1 MNVFKID
8 RTLNRLH
15 KMIDNA
21 IEGRPIENGFDESK
35 LSALETRLS
44 QYLAMNSATKAQLA
58 EEKAHIHA
66 LISDISHQTKTPISN
81 ILLYSQLLQESDL
94 SKQEQEYVASLLE
107 QAEKLHFLIASMVK
121 ASRLETGMIS
131 VAPKPCE
138 VQALFEHVMNQARPK
153 AEQKGLS
160 FTCEPTE
167 VQAVFDLKWTAE
179 ALYNLLDNAI
189 KYTPCRGSVTLSATA
204 YELFCRID
212 VRDTG
217 IGIREEETA
226 KVFLRFYRSQNVRE
240 EEGVGIGL
248 YLAREIIASQSGY
261 MKVSSERG
269 KGSTFS
275 VFLPRTT

>member
-1 MNVFKID
+1 MNVFRVEK
-8 RTLNRLH
+8 TLNRLH
-15 KMIDNA
+15 KMIDHA
-21 IEGRPIENGFDESK
+21 IEGKPIENGFDESK

-58 EEKAHIHA
+58 EEKARIHA

-81 ILLYSQLLQESDL
+81 ILLYSQLLQERDL
-94 SKQEQEYVASLLE
+94 PKQEQEYVASLLE

-131 VAPKPCE
+131 VAPKLCE
-138 VQALFEHVMNQARPK
+138 VQALFEQVIMQAKPK
-153 AEQKGLS
+153 AEQKGIT

-167 VQAVFDLKWTAE
+167 VKAVFDPKWTAE

-189 KYTPCRGSVTLSATA
+189 KYTTSGGSVTLSATA

-226 KVFLRFYRSQNVRE
+226 KVFIRFYRSQDVRE

-248 YLAREIIASQSGY
+248 YLAREIIASQGGY
-261 MKVSSERG
+261 MKVSSEQG

-275 VFLPRTT
+275 MFLPRTT